1 MRARIKV
8 LLIDLIGLV
17 ILPLIFMQTAFAG
30 TFQVEAVFPYNL
42 EQKKLDTV
50 YGGSTNPL
58 YLNIESAN
66 YDDEQPAK
74 ITITLPQGL
83 LVATNA
89 NKWQQTILPNETIVT
104 SNWKLDA
111 HYTQVFDLLPLLATS
126 NLAAGNNIIKV
137 VVEVGSVTTE
147 KIINFKNNAENVS
160 ANSKEKIDTNKEYNW
175 YINKLTLP
183 VDNQG
188 IRDEKVSE
196 GSIYVR
202 DTEFENLRT
211 RMVGEGATNWA
222 AVYNHPA
229 THLLLEL
236 SNPQRDTKVLKFKAE
251 LLDKI
256 SGDVVSGLCTANQT
270 DDNQEQ
276 GWTAETHQKDAT
288 TALLAL
294 NGSKNQT
301 FILPLYV
308 DTGKITAGEYNLRVT
323 VYSNDEEKISE
334 IPLKIIKK
342 SNIGLF
348 SITFSFICFIILC
361 FAFGKIH
368 NTIMTIGAKG
378 AITVALF
385 AAVAFGSIVIPTTL
399 GGDFLRVFLGPFSS
413 LVTGLLNGTLLY
425 LLMFALLMLYRK
437 PGIVAL
443 LFLIKWLLAGV
454 MFGRFTPLGLLSYA
468 VYIVVLEGTLYFS
481 GFYIKQEFSKS
492 YMFFIALLIGV
503 ADAFITLINMEQMMF
518 FYRLYYAGWYI
529 ILYMFVNG
537 LIYTSV
543 GCCMGFKVG
552 KRLQQVMGE

>member
-1 MRARIKV
+1 MRAHIKV
-8 LLIDLIGLV
+8 LIIDLIGLV

-66 YDDEQPAK
+66 YDDEQLAK
-74 ITITLPQGL
+74 ITITLPKGL
-83 LVATNA
+83 QVATNMD
-89 NKWQQTILPNETIVT
+89 KWQQTSLPNGTIVT

-126 NLAAGNNIIKV
+126 QLDAGNNSIKIV
-137 VVEVGSVTTE
+137 IEVGSVTTE
-147 KIINFKNNAENVS
+147 QTINFKNNLENVRPS
-160 ANSKEKIDTNKEYNW
+160 SKEKVVTNKEYNW

-202 DTEFENLRT
+202 DTEFENFRN
-211 RMVGEGATNWA
+211 RMVGDGATNWA

-229 THLLLEL
+229 THLLLEI

-256 SGDVVSGLCTANQT
+256 TGDVVSGLCTANQT
-270 DDNQEQ
+270 EDNQEQ
-276 GWTAETHQKDAT
+276 GWTAGAHQKDAT

-294 NGSKNQT
+294 TGSKIQT
-301 FILPLYV
+301 FILPIYV
-308 DTGKITAGEYNLRVT
+308 DTSKIAAGEYNLRVT

-334 IPLKIIKK
+334 IPLEIIKK

-348 SITFSFICFIILC
+348 SITFSFLCFMVLC
-361 FAFGKIH
+361 FAFGKIR
-368 NTIMTIGAKG
+368 NTIMIIGARG

-437 PGIVAL
+437 PGIVTL

-481 GFYIKQEFSKS
+481 GFYIKQELSKP
-492 YMFFIALLIGV
+492 YMLFIALLMGV

-529 ILYMFVNG
+529 VLYMFVNG
-537 LIYTSV
+537 LLYSSI

>member
-1 MRARIKV
+1 MQACIKV
-8 LLIDLIGLV
+8 VLTDLIGLV
-17 ILPLIFMQTAFAG
+17 ILLFIFMQTAFAG

-50 YGGSTNPL
+50 FADSTNPL

-66 YDDEQPAK
+66 YSNEQEAK
-74 ITITLPQGL
+74 ITITLPRGL
-83 LVATNA
+83 EVATSSA
-89 NKWQQTILPNETIVT
+89 KWQQSNLPEKTIVT
-104 SNWKLDA
+104 SIWKLA
-111 HYTQVFDLLPLLATS
+111 ANYTQVFDLLPLQATAQLPVGTS
-126 NLAAGNNIIKV
+126 NIKL
-137 VVEVGSVTTE
+137 VVEVGPDTIERIITFKKDADVFKENTQE
-147 KIINFKNNAENVS
+147 KSN
-160 ANSKEKIDTNKEYNW
+160 TNKEYNW

-183 VDNQG
+183 VDPQG
-188 IRDEKVSE
+188 VRDEKITE

-202 DTEFENLRT
+202 DTEFENFRN
-211 RMVGEGATNWA
+211 RMVGDGATNWA

-236 SNPQRDTKVLKFKAE
+236 SNPKRDTKVLKFKAE

-256 SGDVVSGLCTANQT
+256 TGEVVSGLCTANQT
-270 DDNQEQ
+270 EDNEEQ
-276 GWTAETHQKDAT
+276 GWSAAAHQKDAT

-294 NGSKNQT
+294 TGSKIQT
-301 FILPLYV
+301 FVLPLYV

-323 VYSNDEEKISE
+323 VYSSDEEKISE
-334 IPLKIIKK
+334 IPLEIVKK
-342 SNIGLF
+342 SNIGIF
-348 SITFSFICFIILC
+348 SIAFSFLCFIILC
-361 FAFGKIH
+361 FAFGKIRK
-368 NTIMTIGAKG
+368 TIMNIGAKG

-385 AAVAFGSIVIPTTL
+385 AAVAFGSIVVPTTL
-399 GGDFLRVFLGPFSS
+399 GGDLLRVFLGPFSS

-454 MFGRFTPLGLLSYA
+454 MFGRFTPLGILSYA
-468 VYIVVLEGTLYFS
+468 VYIVVIEGALYFS
-481 GFYIKQEFSKS
+481 GFYIKKELSKP
-492 YMFFIALLIGV
+492 YMLFIALLMGL
-503 ADAFITLINMEQMMF
+503 ADALVTLINMEQMMF

-537 LIYTSV
+537 ILYSSI